1 MDEWTVGHK
10 DADALSLDVLM
21 CANPSGCVSRDLSL
35 LLDCLA
41 NYPIVELTA
50 RNVDFSPHVQS
61 LELLILRS
69 RTLRILRLGGACS
82 LSLSLSLPPICTGL
96 PPVSIGALILV
107 PHGGLH
113 ACAFLQLMMM
123 MVVLLLLLHVCCCCC
138 CCYGCFR
145 LVDCAMWWPHPV
157 NNLPVSFF
165 ERLSDLLMAT
175 EESSTEEE
183 REFARSSQLCNLGDE
198 CVNLLLS
205 S

>member
-1 MDEWTVGHK
+1 MLPRVTNLKLLERMIRKPTTREFSLAKSLSGSEFRHLCDVIAECPNITTVSCCDQKLREEGVR
-10 DADALSLDVLM
+10 ALVELFSSQQHVTALRM
-21 CANPSGCVSRDLSL
+21 SGCVSRDLSL

-69 RTLRILRLGGACS
+69 RTLRILRLG
-82 LSLSLSLPPICTGL
+82 
-96 PPVSIGALILV
+96 
-107 PHGGLH
+107 
-113 ACAFLQLMMM
+113 
-123 MVVLLLLLHVCCCCC
+123 
-138 CCYGCFR
+138 
-145 LVDCAMWWPHPV
+145 V